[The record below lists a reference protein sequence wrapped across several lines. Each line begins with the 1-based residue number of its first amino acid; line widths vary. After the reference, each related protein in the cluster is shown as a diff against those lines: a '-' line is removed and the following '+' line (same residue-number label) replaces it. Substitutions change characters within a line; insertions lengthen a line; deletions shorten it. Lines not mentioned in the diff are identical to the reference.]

1 MNIKF
6 KEMLKFSWVAVLA
19 AAMLC
24 TSCSIDDNDANNNAN
39 GAEMEEIEPLPTEDV
54 IETTIV
60 KNAAIFGN
68 NFDEVTQKVID
79 RLKGITE
86 YLDPVTASSIP
97 ENVELIFIDNESLL
111 KMERPAVMAIK
122 EAFQRGA
129 TVYLH
134 KPNDF
139 AAALFNI
146 AMFDDI
152 DKFFGNKAK
161 MRAQTRSSN
170 EYQNHDLFAVRLDQ
184 SYMDADDLFN
194 DEPIEQ
200 TFVNEETGEE
210 TTETFQPSD
219 PTNYQLGRYAENAVK
234 WIESEN
240 AETVRAKTR
249 AASSSTDPFAQ
260 HHIHKL
266 LSCNLNYPSIS
277 KYNKNFSDIK
287 VDLNISVDLWII
299 TAYSFEKQMDY
310 YNVVMKEVFPGGTAY
325 KGVYWNH
332 GNSEKDERAFYKLN
346 GNQMEDIGFAR
357 AAYVYA
363 GPDIYVFKPE
373 GYTVEQPSTES
384 PVNKNNYY
392 IKESYSSWGING
404 ELGYSDGSVGGK
416 LSFDYRKG
424 ETITSFEN
432 ELEVTLNRNYSYE
445 NRKATY
451 WDYEM
456 NVNNN
461 NLKYCGFV
469 RHKKGGISKDAL
481 CRKDCET
488 KQYWEWFIS
497 NTNADI
503 SKNIEFDVVFEFP
516 AYSAK
521 CNVTGDNGGFDLSRS
536 ILTKQK
542 VRFKLPIPYRYNE
555 TYTTFAEKSK
565 ENIADV
571 KAVEEAL
578 AGSTYIKEFKFKQ
591 SNITKKALDD
601 KLTKEWNTTIDNLLR
616 NIQVF
621 VDNEVSVYLND
632 SKGNHLG
639 DRLVFSPE
647 SPNGYP
653 VRKTQE

>member
-1 MNIKF
+1 MNKT
-6 KEMLKFSWVAVLA
+6 LKSIFAIGGIVL
-19 AAMLC
+19 LTSLFF
-24 TSCSIDDNDANNNAN
+24 TSCSDDDNDANNNAN

-60 KNAAIFGN
+60 RNAAIFGN

-79 RLKGITE
+79 RLKGVTE

-152 DKFFGNKAK
+152 DNFFGNKAK
-161 MRAQTRSSN
+161 MRAQTRSGN
-170 EYQNHDLFAVRLDQ
+170 EFQSHDLFAVRLDQ

-194 DEPIEQ
+194 DKPIEQ
-200 TFVNEETGEE
+200 TFVNEDTGEE
-210 TTETFQPSD
+210 TTETFQPSA
-219 PTNYQLGRYAENAVK
+219 PTDYQLGRYAENAVK

-266 LSCNLNYPSIS
+266 ISCNLNYPSIS

-310 YNVVMKEVFPGGTAY
+310 YNVVMKEVFPGATAY
-325 KGVYWNH
+325 KGQYWIA
-332 GNSEKDERAFYKLN
+332 GIDEKTGWAFDKLN
-346 GNQMEDIGFAR
+346 LKQKEDIGFAR
-357 AAYVYA
+357 GAYVYA

-392 IKESYSSWGING
+392 IKESYSSWGIKG

-456 NVNNN
+456 NVKNN
-461 NLKYCGFV
+461 NLKYCGL
-469 RHKKGGISKDAL
+469 KKGISEDAL

-497 NTNADI
+497 DTNADI

-521 CNVTGDNGGFDLSRS
+521 CNYYLGFDISRS
-536 ILTKQK
+536 VLTKQK

-591 SNITKKALDD
+591 SNITKKALDN

-639 DRLVFSPE
+639 DRLVFSPD

-653 VRKTQE
+653 QRKKVE

>member
-1 MNIKF
+1 MNKT
-6 KEMLKFSWVAVLA
+6 LKSIFAIGGIVL
-19 AAMLC
+19 LTSFFF
-24 TSCSIDDNDANNNAN
+24 TSCAVDDNEEDNAN
-39 GAEMEEIEPLPTEDV
+39 GAEMEEIKPLPTEDV

-60 KNAAIFGN
+60 RNAAIFGN

-79 RLKGITE
+79 RLKGVTE

-152 DKFFGNKAK
+152 DNFFGNQAK
-161 MRAQTRSSN
+161 MRAQTRSGN
-170 EYQNHDLFAVRLDQ
+170 EFQSHDLFAVRLDQ

-194 DEPIEQ
+194 DKPIEQ
-200 TFVNEETGEE
+200 TFVNEDTGEE
-210 TTETFQPSD
+210 TTETFQPSA

-332 GNSEKDERAFYKLN
+332 GDNEKTERAFYKLN
-346 GNQMEDIGFAR
+346 GNQMEDVGFAR

-416 LSFDYRKG
+416 LSFDYKKG

-432 ELEVTLNRNYSYE
+432 ELEVTLNRNYSYD
-445 NRKATY
+445 NKKATY

-521 CNVTGDNGGFDLSRS
+521 ANVTLYNDGFDLSRS

-591 SNITKKALDD
+591 SNITKKALDN

-639 DRLVFSPE
+639 DRLVFSPD

-653 VRKTQE
+653 QRKKVE

>member
-1 MNIKF
+1 
-6 KEMLKFSWVAVLA
+6 MLKFSWVAVLA

-24 TSCSIDDNDANNNAN
+24 TSCSDDDNDANNNN

-60 KNAAIFGN
+60 RNAAIFGN

-86 YLDPVTASSIP
+86 YLDPVTATSIP

-152 DKFFGNKAK
+152 DNFFGNQAK
-161 MRAQTRSSN
+161 MRAQTRSGN
-170 EYQNHDLFAVRLDQ
+170 EFQSHDLFAVRLDQ

-200 TFVNEETGEE
+200 TFVNEDTGEE

-219 PTNYQLGRYAENAVK
+219 PTDYQLGRYAENAVK

-240 AETVRAKTR
+240 AETIRAKTR

-332 GNSEKDERAFYKLN
+332 GDNEKTERAFYKLN
-346 GNQMEDIGFAR
+346 GNQMEDVGFAR

-416 LSFDYRKG
+416 LSFDYKKG
-424 ETITSFEN
+424 ETITSFEK
-432 ELEVTLNRNYSYE
+432 ELEVTLNRNYSYD
-445 NRKATY
+445 NKKATY

-521 CNVTGDNGGFDLSRS
+521 ANVTLYNDGFDLSRS

-542 VRFKLPIPYRYNE
+542 VRFKLPIPYRYIE

-565 ENIADV
+565 ENVADV

>member
-6 KEMLKFSWVAVLA
+6 KQMLKFSWVAVLA

-24 TSCSIDDNDANNNAN
+24 TSCSDDDNDANNNN

-60 KNAAIFGN
+60 RNAAIFGN

-86 YLDPVTASSIP
+86 YLDPVTATSIP

-152 DKFFGNKAK
+152 DNFFGNQAK
-161 MRAQTRSSN
+161 MRAQTRSGN
-170 EYQNHDLFAVRLDQ
+170 EFQSHDLFAVRLDQ

-200 TFVNEETGEE
+200 TFVNEDTGEE

-219 PTNYQLGRYAENAVK
+219 PTDYQLGRYAENAVK

-266 LSCNLNYPSIS
+266 ISCNLNYPSIS

-332 GNSEKDERAFYKLN
+332 GDNEKTERAFYKLN
-346 GNQMEDIGFAR
+346 GNQMEDVGFAR

-416 LSFDYRKG
+416 LSFDYKKG
-424 ETITSFEN
+424 ETITSFEK
-432 ELEVTLNRNYSYE
+432 ELEVTLNRNYSYD
-445 NRKATY
+445 NKKATY

-521 CNVTGDNGGFDLSRS
+521 ANVTLYNDGFDLSRS

>member
-1 MNIKF
+1 
-6 KEMLKFSWVAVLA
+6 MLKFSWVAVLA

-24 TSCSIDDNDANNNAN
+24 TSCSDDDNDANNNN

-60 KNAAIFGN
+60 RNAAIFGN

-86 YLDPVTASSIP
+86 YLDPVTATSIP

-152 DKFFGNKAK
+152 DKFFGNQAK
-161 MRAQTRSSN
+161 MRAQTRSGN

-200 TFVNEETGEE
+200 TFVNEDTGEE

-219 PTNYQLGRYAENAVK
+219 PTDYQLGRYAENAVK

-325 KGVYWNH
+325 KGVYWNY

-416 LSFDYRKG
+416 LSFDYKKG

-432 ELEVTLNRNYSYE
+432 ELEVTLNRNYTYD
-445 NRKATY
+445 NKKATY

-521 CNVTGDNGGFDLSRS
+521 CNVTGDNNGFDLSRS

>member
-1 MNIKF
+1 MNKT
-6 KEMLKFSWVAVLA
+6 LKSIFAIGGIVL
-19 AAMLC
+19 LTSFFF
-24 TSCSIDDNDANNNAN
+24 TSCSDDDNDANNN

-60 KNAAIFGN
+60 RNAAIFGN

-79 RLKGITE
+79 RLKGVTE
-86 YLDPVTASSIP
+86 YLDPVTATSIP

-111 KMERPAVMAIK
+111 KMERPALMAIK

-152 DKFFGNKAK
+152 DNFFGNQAK
-161 MRAQTRSSN
+161 MRAQTRSGN
-170 EYQNHDLFAVRLDQ
+170 EFQSHDLFAVRLDQ

-200 TFVNEETGEE
+200 TFVNEDTGEE
-210 TTETFQPSD
+210 TTETFQPSA

-266 LSCNLNYPSIS
+266 ISCNLNYPSIS

-332 GNSEKDERAFYKLN
+332 GDNEKTERAFYKLN
-346 GNQMEDIGFAR
+346 GNQMEDVGFAR

-416 LSFDYRKG
+416 LSFDYKKG

-432 ELEVTLNRNYSYE
+432 ELEVTLNRNYSYD
-445 NRKATY
+445 NKKATY

-521 CNVTGDNGGFDLSRS
+521 ANVTLYNDGFDLSRS

-591 SNITKKALDD
+591 SNITKKALDN

-639 DRLVFSPE
+639 DRLVFSPD

-653 VRKTQE
+653 QRKKVE

>member
-1 MNIKF
+1 MNKT
-6 KEMLKFSWVAVLA
+6 LKSIFAIGGIVL
-19 AAMLC
+19 LTSFFF
-24 TSCSIDDNDANNNAN
+24 TSCSDDDNDANNN
-39 GAEMEEIEPLPTEDV
+39 GAEMEEIEPLPTEDI

-60 KNAAIFGN
+60 RNAAIFGN

-79 RLKGITE
+79 RLKGVTE
-86 YLDPVTASSIP
+86 YLDPVTATSIP

-111 KMERPAVMAIK
+111 KMERPAMMAIK

-152 DKFFGNKAK
+152 DNFFGNQAK
-161 MRAQTRSSN
+161 MRAQTRSGN
-170 EYQNHDLFAVRLDQ
+170 EFQNHDLFAVRLDQ

-200 TFVNEETGEE
+200 TFVKEDTGEE
-210 TTETFQPSD
+210 TTETFQPSA
-219 PTNYQLGRYAENAVK
+219 PTDYQLGRYAENAVK

-266 LSCNLNYPSIS
+266 ISCNLNYPSIS

-332 GNSEKDERAFYKLN
+332 GDNEKTERAFYKLN
-346 GNQMEDIGFAR
+346 GNQMEDVGFAR

-416 LSFDYRKG
+416 LSFDYKKG

-432 ELEVTLNRNYSYE
+432 ELEVTLNRNYSYD
-445 NRKATY
+445 NKKATY

-521 CNVTGDNGGFDLSRS
+521 ANVTLYNDGFDLSRS
-536 ILTKQK
+536 VLTKQK

-591 SNITKKALDD
+591 SNITKKALDN

-639 DRLVFSPE
+639 DRLVFSPD

-653 VRKTQE
+653 QRKKVE

>member
-1 MNIKF
+1 
-6 KEMLKFSWVAVLA
+6 MLKFSWVAVLA

-24 TSCSIDDNDANNNAN
+24 TSCSDDDNDANNNN

-60 KNAAIFGN
+60 RNAAIFGN

-86 YLDPVTASSIP
+86 YLDPVTTTSIP

-161 MRAQTRSSN
+161 MRAQTRSGN

-219 PTNYQLGRYAENAVK
+219 PTDYQLGRYAENAVK

-266 LSCNLNYPSIS
+266 ISCNLNYPSIS

-325 KGVYWNH
+325 KGVYWNY
-332 GNSEKDERAFYKLN
+332 GNSEKDWRAFNKLN

-416 LSFDYRKG
+416 LSFDYKKG

-432 ELEVTLNRNYSYE
+432 ELEVTLNRNYTYD
-445 NRKATY
+445 KKQATY

-521 CNVTGDNGGFDLSRS
+521 CNVTGDNNGFDLSRS

-653 VRKTQE
+653 VRKTLK